1 MTHKTLVI
9 DLDRC
14 IGCFAC
20 ELACK
25 QENNVPLGVHYNKVL
40 SIGPMGKF
48 PDLTQY
54 FLPTVCQHCKDAPCV
69 KVCPTGATY
78 QTEDGQVLVNKE
90 KCIGCKMCANACPY
104 DVPVFNTEGRTSYFG
119 DKQPLVVRPAKP
131 HTERTPGKAEHCTLC
146 VHRTERGL
154 LPACVEACGI
164 HAMKI
169 VDYDNPTPETAKL
182 IEAARPMNEAAGPHP
197 KIRYIARHMDAAKMA
212 VKIG

>member
-20 ELACK
+20 EMACK

-90 KCIGCKMCANACPY
+90 KCIGCKMCMAACPY
-104 DVPVFNTEGRTSYFG
+104 GARSYNPEA
-119 DKQPLVVRPAKP
+119 KVVEK
-131 HTERTPGKAEHCTLC
+131 CTLC
-146 VHRTERGL
+146 HL
-154 LPACVEACGI
+154 A
-164 HAMKI
+164 
-169 VDYDNPTPETAKL
+169 
-182 IEAARPMNEAAGPHP
+182 AAGTENVHSMPDSGNHP
-197 KIRYIARHMDAAKMA
+197 TVRYILHKKTGEWQVNPPKM
-212 VKIG
+212 VEN

>member
-1 MTHKTLVI
+1 MHC
-9 DLDRC
+9 DDP
-14 IGCFAC
+14 AC
-20 ELACK
+20 
-25 QENNVPLGVHYNKVL
+25 
-40 SIGPMGKF
+40 M
-48 PDLTQY
+48 
-54 FLPTVCQHCKDAPCV
+54 
-69 KVCPTGATY
+69 KVCPMKAIHKGPHG
-78 QTEDGQVLVNKE
+78 EVLVDQQ

-164 HAMKI
+164 HAMTL

-182 IEAARPMNEAAGPHP
+182 IEAARPMNEAAGTHP
-197 KIRYIARHMDAAKMA
+197 KIRYIARRRGLHGKDAALPFSRPSSFGLSFDSFSRRALPKAEKKKKPFRNVTQGMA
-212 VKIG
+212 AKAGFL

>member
-20 ELACK
+20 EMACK
-25 QENNVPLGVHYNKVL
+25 QENNGPLGVHYNKVL

-146 VHRTERGL
+146 THRLAEGR
-154 LPACVEACGI
+154 LPACVENCSTKALTL
-164 HAMKI
+164 
-169 VDYDNPTPETAKL
+169 VDYDSKDPEVQAL
-182 IEAARPMNEAAGPHP
+182 IKRSICLSEEAGTQP
-197 KIRYIARHMDAAKMA
+197 KVRYICSNMDFKS
-212 VKIG
+212 VKLK

>member
-1 MTHKTLVI
+1 MSLGFYV
-9 DLDRC
+9 DVQRC
-14 IGCFAC
+14 IGCRTC
-20 ELACK
+20 QVACK
-25 QENNVPLGVHYNKVL
+25 DRHNLQAA
-40 SIGPMGKF
+40 GPRTRRVGSFECGMYPEVGMF
-48 PDLTQY
+48 HLT
-54 FLPTVCQHCKDAPCV
+54 VSCNHCDDPACM
-69 KVCPTGATY
+69 KVCPMKAIHKGPHG
-78 QTEDGQVLVNKE
+78 EVLVDQQ

-164 HAMKI
+164 HAMTL

-182 IEAARPMNEAAGPHP
+182 IEAARPMNEAAGTHP

-212 VKIG
+212 VKLG

>member
-1 MTHKTLVI
+1 MKAIHK
-9 DLDRC
+9 
-14 IGCFAC
+14 
-20 ELACK
+20 
-25 QENNVPLGVHYNKVL
+25 
-40 SIGPMGKF
+40 GPHG
-48 PDLTQY
+48 
-54 FLPTVCQHCKDAPCV
+54 
-69 KVCPTGATY
+69 
-78 QTEDGQVLVNKE
+78 EVLVDQQ

-164 HAMKI
+164 HAMTL

-182 IEAARPMNEAAGPHP
+182 IEAARPMNE
-197 KIRYIARHMDAAKMA
+197 DAAHPFSRPSSFGLSFDSFSRRALPKAEKKKKPFRNVTQGMA
-212 VKIG
+212 AKAGFL

>member
-20 ELACK
+20 EMACK

-90 KCIGCKMCANACPY
+90 KCIGCKMCTKVCPKGCIEP
-104 DVPVFNTEGRTSYFG
+104 VPTEEEKAKFKEMQA
-119 DKQPLVVRPAKP
+119 KQAAAAKA
-131 HTERTPGKAEHCTLC
+131 KAE
-146 VHRTERGL
+146 
-154 LPACVEACGI
+154 
-164 HAMKI
+164 
-169 VDYDNPTPETAKL
+169 
-182 IEAARPMNEAAGPHP
+182 
-197 KIRYIARHMDAAKMA
+197 AAKQA
-212 VKIG
+212 AEAKAAEDK

>member
-1 MTHKTLVI
+1 MAQKTLVI

-14 IGCFAC
+14 IGCHAC
-20 ELACK
+20 EVACK
-25 QENNVPLGVHYNKVL
+25 QENGVPLGVYYNKVL
-40 SIGPMGKF
+40 SIGPLGKF
-48 PDLTQY
+48 PDIKQY
-54 FLPTVCQHCKDAPCV
+54 FLPSVCQVCKDAPCL

-78 QTEDGQVLVNKE
+78 RTEDGQILVNKE

-164 HAMKI
+164 HAMTL

-182 IEAARPMNEAAGPHP
+182 IEAARPMNEAAGTHP

-212 VKIG
+212 VKLG